1 MQEHAAEV
9 ERLVNIAYADLPQ
22 EHRPSMRVEIFG
34 NTLGYLPLQ
43 RHLLAVHTP
52 TLEDAVRAGNE
63 FLQIRPANE
72 KGSTSVRQVE
82 DEEEEEDLNPTEKV
96 LTTLLKAMQQL
107 MEKMGQFQQ
116 PPTRSTQKGDP
127 TRERSCWECG
137 KNGHLKRNCPL
148 QKAAQVTEAPAS
160 GNGSGPPQ

>member
-1 MQEHAAEV
+1 M
-9 ERLVNIAYADLPQ
+9 
-22 EHRPSMRVEIFG
+22 
-34 NTLGYLPLQ
+34 
-43 RHLLAVHTP
+43 HTP

-72 KGSTSVRQVE
+72 KGSTSIRQVE
-82 DEEEEEDLNPTEKV
+82 DEEEEEDSNPTGKV

-116 PPTRSTQKGDP
+116 LPTRSSQKGDP
-127 TRERSCWECG
+127 NKERLCWECG
-137 KNGHLKRNCPL
+137 KSGHLKRNCPL
-148 QKAAQVTEAPAS
+148 QKTAQVTETPAS